1 MPALSTNTNRTPY
14 HSASV
19 DTLSRVVPGV
29 SETIAIRLPA
39 RRLNRVDLPTFGRP
53 TMAIIGKAMAENGQ
67 LNGQLMLWHTSGT
80 NRDSLHESHLCPHPV
95 LGLLIHDRGR
105 MLKHIVRYLFAR
117 VRRHIMHEPRL
128 R

>member
-39 RRLNRVDLPTFGRP
+39 RRLNSVDLPTFGRP
-53 TMAIIGKAMAENGQ
+53 TMAIIGKAITGNGE
-67 LNGQLMLWHTSGT
+67 MVSSCSGT
-80 NRDSLHESHLCPHPV
+80 HQEPTAIASMRAICA
-95 LGLLIHDRGR
+95 
-105 MLKHIVRYLFAR
+105 HILFSAC
-117 VRRHIMHEPRL
+117 
-128 R
+128 